1 MALKKKALASIFSMN
16 TRGFEN
22 SPFFLNST
30 LRCGEILLV
39 FFVVSQRRERE
50 RERRF
55 DLCRVIV
62 LTTDSFFIR
71 RVFSLFI
78 GGWHRRSCPYSS
90 REREME
96 GGGGGSGQ
104 EESVSTCGEIIIAYV
119 TPYRNT

>member
-22 SPFFLNST
+22 PPFFLNST

-50 RERRF
+50 REKVRPLPGDCPYHRFFLYPTCFLSLHRR
-55 DLCRVIV
+55 LASSI
-62 LTTDSFFIR
+62 L
-71 RVFSLFI
+71 SLFFERKRD
-78 GGWHRRSCPYSS
+78 GRR
-90 REREME
+90 RR
-96 GGGGGSGQ
+96 GSGQ